1 MDETYRDRGAGD
13 PRTERMTGGPVER
26 SETVGKQFVLAGIG
40 AAATA
45 MDRAQDTF
53 DRFVDRGERVQRDLQ
68 DRAEDTRRDYGTT
81 SRRSR
86 DYFRSAMTMFL
97 DSLNVPSKADV
108 DVINAKLNILTRKLD
123 NIQMDTARTAAGTAS
138 EAGTTAP
145 SGQPQKGPGPA
156 AATEDDDLAT

>member
-1 MDETYRDRGAGD
+1 MEETYRDRGASD

-26 SETVGKQFVLAGIG
+26 SETMAKQFVLAGIG
-40 AAATA
+40 AAATV
-45 MDRAQDTF
+45 MDRAQGTF
-53 DRFVDRGERVQRDLQ
+53 DRFVDRGERVQRELQ
-68 DRAEDTRRDYGTT
+68 DRAEDMQRDYGTT

-123 NIQMDTARTAAGTAS
+123 NIQMDTVGGTAS

-145 SGQPQKGPGPA
+145 SGQPQKGPTQG